1 MRKTRRSL
9 LTAALVA
16 ALFLASQAPLAAE
29 TRPVNINT
37 ASATEL
43 ADLKGIGNAK
53 AHAIIE
59 YRDKNGPFKTV
70 DDLRH
75 VKGIGDKM
83 LDKLR
88 PQVTIEQAAAAP
100 APAAVRH

>member
-9 LTAALVA
+9 LTAALAA
-16 ALFLASQAPLAAE
+16 ALFLASHAPLAAE
-29 TRPVNINT
+29 TRPVNLNT

-53 AHAIIE
+53 AQAIVE

-83 LDKLR
+83 LGKLR
-88 PQVTIEQAAAAP
+88 PQVTVEQTAAAP
-100 APAAVRH
+100 MPGAARH